1 MNINTPSLGTL
12 QPISSVG
19 SANTTGSVAH
29 IRDQLFNQRME
40 ETLKTAL
47 DSLQT
52 NVDMATNASS
62 DGTVIDE
69 RLANFWNNFSD
80 EDESGNSLG
89 QMFSTQKD
97 ALTYVKQ
104 ASLTHLAQGVSDLH
118 REIKSMPAGAERDKA
133 MARLDEFDATS
144 KQAIQNDYAAGVKDA
159 NKMPRGHYFASFHA
173 PNYEA
178 LKSPPASGSRID
190 AIGLLEEDDEEVQLL
205 PRRQL
210 PRVEEPGDDDD
221 NITFGP
227 NIGTGLPR
235 NQFEANP
242 RANPR
247 GLRTMEETPEDRGEP
262 SVTAFSM
269 TPRNALFAELELQTE
284 LVNQLQARLQR

>member
-1 MNINTPSLGTL
+1 MNLNTSSLGTL

-19 SANTTGSVAH
+19 SANATDSVARV
-29 IRDQLFNQRME
+29 RDQLFNQRLE
-40 ETLKTAL
+40 VTLKTEL

-52 NVDMATNASS
+52 RVDKASNASS
-62 DGTVIDE
+62 DSTVIDE

-89 QMFSTQKD
+89 QLFPTQKD
-97 ALTYVKQ
+97 ALIYVKQ
-104 ASLTHLAQGVSDLH
+104 TSLSHLAQGVSDLH
-118 REIKSMPAGAERDKA
+118 REIKNMPAGAERDKA

-144 KQAIQNDYAAGVKDA
+144 KQAIENDYATDVKSA
-159 NKMPRGHYFASFHA
+159 NRTPRGYYFASFHA

-178 LKSPPASGSRID
+178 LKSSSGLGSRID
-190 AIGLLEEDDEEVQLL
+190 TIGLLEEDDEEVQLL
-205 PRRQL
+205 PRRHL

-235 NQFEANP
+235 NQFDANP
-242 RANPR
+242 QANPR

-269 TPRNALFAELELQTE
+269 TPRNELFAELELQTQ
-284 LVNQLQARLQR
+284 LIIQLQAHLQR